1 MTRIGAALLLAL
13 AACSGSSDAPRPIGP
28 SPVIDDSPDS
38 VDIGHVQDDDDG
50 DGIQNDH
57 DNCPLA
63 REDWDDPVR
72 DGCPDRGQDAGVAP
86 LPKPPPPP
94 ASNP

>member
-1 MTRIGAALLLAL
+1 VSRLVAALLLAGV
-13 AACSGSSDAPRPIGP
+13 ACSGSSDAPRPIGP
-28 SPVIDDSPDS
+28 TPIIDDSPDS
-38 VDIGHVQDDDDG
+38 VDIGHRQDDDDG

-72 DGCPDRGQDAGVAP
+72 DGCPDGGVDAGAAP
-86 LPKPPPPP
+86 IGPGPR
-94 ASNP
+94 